1 MVAYKTFAV
10 IIQNSMNLED
20 EFLTIR
26 RVDKDP
32 YPPTKPL
39 QQIPNTVSA
48 VMRHVAETGCIIL
61 QEYYVLQDDGTVM
74 LFFGWRD
81 MEMVESFVCTL
92 EGARRICEKSFG
104 RR

>member
-1 MVAYKTFAV
+1 
-10 IIQNSMNLED
+10 MNLED

-32 YPPTKPL
+32 YPPTEPL
-39 QQIPNTVSA
+39 QEIPNTVST
-48 VMRHVAETGCIIL
+48 VVYHVAETGCIIL
-61 QEYYVLQDDGTVM
+61 QEYYVLMDDGRVI

-81 MEMVESFVCTL
+81 MEVVESFVCTL
-92 EGARRICEKSFG
+92 NDARRICETTFK